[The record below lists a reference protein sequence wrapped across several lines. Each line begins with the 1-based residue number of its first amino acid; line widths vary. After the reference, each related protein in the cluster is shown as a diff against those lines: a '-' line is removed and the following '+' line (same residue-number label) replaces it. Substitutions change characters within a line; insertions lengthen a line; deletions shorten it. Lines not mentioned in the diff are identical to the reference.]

1 MKKLVLLL
9 ATGILCVAM
18 TACGKE
24 ADDAANVGTG
34 SVENISESSESRDDN
49 ASQTESGTTVEEEQ
63 NASSEPSEENQ
74 QNKYQVGNID
84 NSA

>member
-24 ADDAANVGTG
+24 ADDTANVGTG

-49 ASQTESGTTVEEEQ
+49 ASQT
-63 NASSEPSEENQ
+63 
-74 QNKYQVGNID
+74 
-84 NSA
+84 